1 MKRDL
6 KPRSITALVTGI
18 AIILAFGLVF
28 VLPERLYTPPW
39 VTLPPE
45 IAMLLQIKVFIT
57 TLNFLLLL
65 TLTAIYTTLYRD
77 LPNKYTLSLLLLS
90 LALLLYAFTSNPV
103 VQVVFGFSPRPD
115 IGVFG
120 FLPDLFVGIA
130 IVVLLY
136 QSQT

>member
-28 VLPERLYTPPW
+28 VLPERLYSPPW
-39 VTLPPE
+39 GMLPPE

-57 TLNFLLLL
+57 TFNFLLLL

-90 LALLLYAFTSNPV
+90 LVLLLYAFTSNPI

-120 FLPDLFVGIA
+120 FLPDFFVGIA